1 MVSEQEAKLSP
12 MELDEAKAREL
23 EEKFDLRSVFA
34 RWGRSQPASLARC

>member
-23 EEKFDLRSVFA
+23 EEKFDSEIRSSA
-34 RWGRSQPASLARC
+34 CWSGPAVMTAFS